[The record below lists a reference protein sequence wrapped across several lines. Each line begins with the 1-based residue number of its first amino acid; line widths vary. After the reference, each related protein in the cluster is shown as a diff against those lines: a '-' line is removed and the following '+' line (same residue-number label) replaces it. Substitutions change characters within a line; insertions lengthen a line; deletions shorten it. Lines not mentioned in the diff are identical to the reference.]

1 MSGKKAVLN
10 KYGFI
15 ICMFTVLAA
24 LLPGMSG
31 CGEYEADDSRQDYGV
46 FLGLDASDIEK
57 VAEYSM
63 VVIDAQYFTKED
75 ITCLKARGCTV
86 YSYIN
91 IGSLENFRDYYDAY
105 SGLTLGDYENWEEEQ
120 WIDVSSVAW
129 QEFLVSLE
137 EELLDKEID
146 GFFVD
151 NCDVYYQYPTE
162 EIFEGLTTILEHM
175 TEYGKPVIINGGD
188 TYVMKYRDER
198 GSLRQIMTGV
208 NQECV
213 WSRIEFATGTFSA
226 QTKNDREYFQN
237 YVETCKSDGL
247 DVYLIEYT
255 TDNALMKKIR
265 EYCRENQFRYYISDS
280 VELD

>member
-1 MSGKKAVLN
+1 MPGKKAVLY
-10 KYGFI
+10 KCGFI

-31 CGEYEADDSRQDYGV
+31 CGEYEADDSRQDYGL

-91 IGSLENFRDYYDAY
+91 IGSLENFRDYYDTY
-105 SGLTLGDYENWEEEQ
+105 SGLTLRDYENWEEEQ

-146 GFFVD
+146 GFS
-151 NCDVYYQYPTE
+151 
-162 EIFEGLTTILEHM
+162 H
-175 TEYGKPVIINGGD
+175 
-188 TYVMKYRDER
+188 
-198 GSLRQIMTGV
+198 
-208 NQECV
+208 
-213 WSRIEFATGTFSA
+213 
-226 QTKNDREYFQN
+226 
-237 YVETCKSDGL
+237 
-247 DVYLIEYT
+247 
-255 TDNALMKKIR
+255 
-265 EYCRENQFRYYISDS
+265 
-280 VELD
+280 